1 MIILGEDEIKGV
13 DIDTLAMRIFLKSLE
28 LIGGPRKIMEY
39 RNLTWIPSLIE
50 ASYAI
55 VLAEEMGKSK
65 EEIAEILGIT
75 KQTVQNIFRTGIE
88 TIKEKIIDFDK
99 SKEIKTHTAGGL
111 AKWAYEEIKKGNESI
126 NFLQSA
132 FQQISDILEISWPIE
147 VLKRIKGHKFPMKK
161 EKLGN
166 LLEGLK
172 IENKTIEEILKNKNF
187 PEVINSPS
195 YLLKIIKEITY
206 G

>member
-1 MIILGEDEIKGV
+1 
-13 DIDTLAMRIFLKSLE
+13 MRVFLKALE

-50 ASYAI
+50 ASYAV

-75 KQTVQNIFRTGIE
+75 KQTIQNMFRTGVE
-88 TIKEKIIDFDK
+88 EIKEKIMDLEK
-99 SKEIKTHTAGGL
+99 SKGVKAHTAGGL

-132 FQQISDILEISWPIE
+132 FQQISDIFEISWPVEI
-147 VLKRIKGHKFPMKK
+147 LRRIKGYKFPMKK
-161 EKLGN
+161 EKVKE
-166 LLEGLK
+166 LLEGMK
-172 IENKTIEEILKNKNF
+172 IENKNIEEILKEKDF
-187 PEVINSPS
+187 PEIISSPS
-195 YLLKIIKEITY
+195 QLLKILKEITH